1 MRPPAEKTETESL
14 AENIAIGLCVAV
26 CPAHVPRRVYR
37 ALGRFDARLPRPVRG
52 VRLNLP
58 GAKRF
63 NAGRQ
68 IVNIVM
74 SHSPQGRLHIDIR
87 HSFTV

>member
-1 MRPPAEKTETESL
+1 MRPPAERTETESL

-26 CPAHVPRRVYR
+26 CPAHVLRRVCR

-58 GAKRF
+58 GATDAPSGEQAADR
-63 NAGRQ
+63 
-68 IVNIVM
+68 
-74 SHSPQGRLHIDIR
+74 
-87 HSFTV
+87 